1 MTKPVIKTGASI
13 IELLTKWLLAEINK
27 PFTEISR
34 PFTKTNRLFAE
45 INRPFSRL
53 RRPFIFTRRLLNWF
67 KWLPNWFRWLLT
79 KIKSLP
85 ILLRRLDILLRRLD
99 ILLRRLDFLL
109 KRLLILLNGLLV
121 EKTYSFM
128 SSMHRKPHKSQK
140 HVIARGTDAVF
151 GPNKRAN
158 RSIYN
163 KDTGWLTRAGKP
175 RARSRALL
183 PRFRPLLPTIS

>member
-85 ILLRRLDILLRRLD
+85 ILLRRLD